1 MLLLSSYNI
10 SWKAVRRCMTC
21 KVSKEKRYLLDQLR
35 QSRNVER
42 FPETPTL
49 QAHDKDHKD
58 KSRTRAWV
66 L

>member
-1 MLLLSSYNI
+1 
-10 SWKAVRRCMTC
+10 MTC
-21 KVSKEKRYLLDQLR
+21 KVSKERRYLLDQLR